1 MKTALLA
8 LGLLACVSASATNV
22 DKDHAPTTV
31 LGDGLEPLG
40 TLAISD
46 LLPDTT
52 YDGTGSRA
60 YAFDDANG
68 KLDVALRI
76 FPASGGGYW
85 LAGWHGGATT
95 ARFLVVSKLGD
106 DGNLD
111 SNYGTGGKKVIPTT
125 MLSVVD
131 VAKGAGDS
139 LYFVGT
145 RHTGAN
151 TDTDFQIDCIDSTG
165 SPCAGF
171 GNGTSGSQGYW
182 LDLGA
187 DSQNK
192 DDIPARIV
200 WFASQ
205 LYIVGE
211 ADTGSGTTK
220 NRAAF
225 AVNVNPST
233 GNRNLSFG
241 NVGSHPGVYLFN
253 PDYIANGRDAA
264 YDALAYAPA
273 PFQYRLLIV
282 GETQHATAGGEDTDG
297 FVVSI
302 DGAAGQED
310 AFINTQIYAD
320 LGIKHKDKLL
330 RVMQRHNGGFV
341 VAGTAMDDSVDPPQF
356 QLLTAAFK
364 ANGSFDGAFGT
375 RHSLVASGRNIPYG
389 IAERADTRDLVVG
402 ININADLFGDGH
414 PMQGVVQI
422 GRNGDAAHLHALGI
436 LDFAANSTAE
446 KGSSGTDL
454 FLDGSNRVV
463 TAGWRCW
470 TTTTVL
476 GVTLCNDEDMTG
488 GRFVANDTIFAD
500 AFGGSSSD

>member
-8 LGLLACVSASATNV
+8 LGLFACASASAMNV
-22 DKDHAPTTV
+22 DKDHAPAAV

-46 LLPDTT
+46 LLPDTS

-68 KLDVALRI
+68 KHDVALRI
-76 FPASGGGYW
+76 FPAAGGGYW
-85 LAGWHGGATT
+85 LAGWHAGTT
-95 ARFLVVSKLGD
+95 AAQFLVVSKLGD
-106 DGNLD
+106 DGELD
-111 SNYGTGGKKVIPTT
+111 VSYGIGGKKVIPTT
-125 MLSVVD
+125 MLSVID

-145 RHTGAN
+145 RHTGSN
-151 TDTDFQIDCIDSTG
+151 TDVDFQIDCIDVTG
-165 SPCAGF
+165 TACAGF
-171 GNGTSGSQGYW
+171 GTSGSQGYW

-187 DSQNK
+187 DAQNIN
-192 DDIPARIV
+192 DIPARLV

-205 LYIVGE
+205 LYVVGE
-211 ADTGSGTTK
+211 TDTGTGTAH

-225 AVNVNPST
+225 AVNVNPSN
-233 GNRNLSFG
+233 GNQNLSFG

-264 YDALAYAPA
+264 YDVLAYAPA

-282 GETQHATAGGEDTDG
+282 GETQHSTAGGEDTDG
-297 FVVSI
+297 FVVSVN
-302 DGAAGQED
+302 GATGQED
-310 AFINTQIYAD
+310 SFINTQVYAD
-320 LGIKHKDKLL
+320 LGAKHKDKLL
-330 RVMQRHNGGFV
+330 RIMRRHNGGFV
-341 VAGTAMDDSVDPPQF
+341 VAGTAMDDSADPTQF
-356 QLLTAAFK
+356 QLLMAAYK
-364 ANGSFDGAFGT
+364 ADGAFDAAFGM
-375 RHSLVASGRNIPYG
+375 RHSLVISGRNIPYG

-402 ININADLFGDGH
+402 INVNADLFGDGH
-414 PMQGVVQI
+414 PMQGIVQI

-446 KGSSGTDL
+446 KGSWGQDL
-454 FLDGSNRVV
+454 FLDTANRVV
-463 TAGWRCW
+463 TAGYRCW
-470 TTTTVL
+470 TMTTVI
-476 GVTLCNDEDMTG
+476 GIPFCTDEDMTG

>member
-8 LGLLACVSASATNV
+8 LGLLACASAPAIGI
-22 DKDHAPTTV
+22 DKALSQATV

-40 TLAISD
+40 SLVISD
-46 LLPDTT
+46 LLPDTS
-52 YDGTGSRA
+52 YDDTGSRA

-85 LAGWHGGATT
+85 LAGWHGGATA

-111 SNYGTGGKKVIPTT
+111 TSYGVGGKKVIPTT

-131 VAKGAGDS
+131 VAKGAGDA

-145 RHTGAN
+145 RHSGSN
-151 TDTDFQIDCIDSTG
+151 TDLDLQIDCIDSTG
-165 SPCAGF
+165 AACSGF
-171 GNGTSGSQGYW
+171 GSGGSNGYW

-192 DDIPARIV
+192 DDIPARMV

-205 LYIVGE
+205 LYVVGE
-211 ADTGSGTTK
+211 ADTGSGATK
-220 NRAAF
+220 NKAAF
-225 AVNVNPST
+225 AINVNPSN
-233 GNRNLSFG
+233 GSRNMSFG
-241 NVGSHPGVYLFN
+241 NVIAHPGVYLFN
-253 PDYIANGRDAA
+253 PDYISNGREAA
-264 YDALAYAPA
+264 YDVLAYAPA
-273 PFQYRLLIV
+273 AFQYRLVIV
-282 GETQHATAGGEDTDG
+282 GEAQLSGSGGEDTDG
-297 FVVSI
+297 FIVSVN
-302 DGAAGQED
+302 GVTGQED
-310 AFINTQIYAD
+310 AFISTNIYAD
-320 LGIKHKDKLL
+320 LGVKHKDKLL
-330 RVMQRHNGGFV
+330 RVMRRHDGGFA

-356 QLLTAAFK
+356 QLLMSAFK
-364 ANGSFDGAFGT
+364 ADGESDSAFGT
-375 RHSLVASGRNIPYG
+375 RHSLVVSNRNIPYG

-402 ININADLFGDGH
+402 INISADLFGDGH
-414 PMQGVVQI
+414 AMQGLVQL

-436 LDFAANSTAE
+436 LDFGAHTDAE
-446 KGSSGTDL
+446 KGSWGQDL
-454 FLDGSNRVV
+454 FLDASNRVV
-463 TAGWRCW
+463 TAGYRCW
-470 TTTTVL
+470 TTTTVA
-476 GVTLCNDEDMTG
+476 GFTLCDDEDMTG